1 MPEILENINDTN
13 TEQTVDTNTVVD
25 TEVDTNEDVAKQV
38 QKETFY
44 KSFKTEEEWKNYEQ
58 ILNNKY
64 ATNVLKEFNVSSV
77 KELQDTIS
85 NYKNQLTALQ
95 NEITGIKTTAALS
108 NVNDEYK
115 DDALTIAQAK
125 VAKNPDLTL
134 EAAINEVLTKNP
146 TWGKG
151 SKIESLGT
159 EKSTNTKSK
168 NTDPVLEAFLK
179 RNPQLRDTLLKED

>member
-44 KSFKTEEEWKNYEQ
+44 KSFKTEEEWKKYEQ

-77 KELQDTIS
+77 KELKDTIS